1 MAFLAAAAPFL
12 ALAGAGVSA
21 VGTYEAGHFQSE
33 VARNNAIIA
42 KQNADYARTAGGE
55 QAAIASRKGAAQG
68 AALKTGLAAN
78 GVDVNSGS
86 AVDVEAGARETSKLD
101 AETVLNNAELQAY
114 GYTTQA
120 TNFKAQSAQDE
131 AGGIW
136 GAAGSLLSNASSIGG
151 KWSGGSGTPSD
162 PSYAA
167 GTLY

>member
-1 MAFLAAAAPFL
+1 MSFLSAAAPFL
-12 ALAGAGVSA
+12 ALAGAGASA
-21 VGTYEAGHFQSE
+21 VGTLEAGSYQGE
-33 VARNNAIIA
+33 VASNNAKIA
-42 KQNADYARTAGGE
+42 TQNAAYAREAGQE

-120 TNFKAQSAQDE
+120 TNFKAQAKQDVIGSE
-131 AGGIW
+131 F
-136 GAAGSLLSNASSIGG
+136 GAAGSLLGNASSIGW
-151 KWSGGSGTPSD
+151 KWSGQNASADNTAYSP
-162 PSYAA
+162 
-167 GTLY
+167 